1 MISASISRSRHTVK
15 PKPPSGGLRVGGSQ
29 RTDEA
34 SQLENVMRKR
44 DIGFDEFNA
53 SWNDGLDGYVI
64 TFNDGRVAQ
73 TQINI
78 ETNKLHADYGR
89 EYLERYTEYDDEL
102 SDDQSDLVDSFVK
115 LINKGEAQ

>member
-1 MISASISRSRHTVK
+1 MKKSDTRF
-15 PKPPSGGLRVGGSQ
+15 
-29 RTDEA
+29 
-34 SQLENVMRKR
+34 N
-44 DIGFDEFNA
+44 EFNA
-53 SWNDGLDGYVI
+53 AWNDGLDGYVL

-102 SDDQSDLVDSFVK
+102 TDEQNDLVESFIK
-115 LINKGEAQ
+115 IINKGDAA